1 MHDAVNPLTASES
14 LCFLSDNRGNT
25 ILNGNITTI
34 MATTVEIDKAG
45 RIVVPKKFREALHI
59 RAGDRFIVE
68 ERDDGIFLQPAYDEV
83 RLVEKDGVLVMVG
96 GAPATYD
103 IVELMN
109 EDRERRM
116 RYVSGESDE
125 P

>member
-1 MHDAVNPLTASES
+1 
-14 LCFLSDNRGNT
+14 
-25 ILNGNITTI
+25 

-103 IVELMN
+103 IVELIN

-116 RYVSGESDE
+116 RYVSGESDQ